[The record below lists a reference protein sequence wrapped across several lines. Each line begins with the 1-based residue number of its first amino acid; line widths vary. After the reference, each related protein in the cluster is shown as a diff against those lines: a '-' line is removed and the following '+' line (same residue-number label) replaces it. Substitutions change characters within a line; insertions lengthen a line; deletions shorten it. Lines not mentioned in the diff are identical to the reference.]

1 MALEGEYYWENLKKP
16 LDGYSV
22 EFFGTLL
29 MKVMNKYQIE
39 YANFEIAKRE
49 KFIEQFIDKYK
60 KLRLEE
66 FGF

>member
-1 MALEGEYYWENLKKP
+1 MHIEL
-16 LDGYSV
+16 
-22 EFFGTLL
+22 T
-29 MKVMNKYQIE
+29 NKLTT
-39 YANFEIAKRE
+39 E